1 MKKAFAVMTT
11 MLVALAC
18 FGFLTKAQVSA
29 SESKIFTE
37 DPTLAE
43 DEIPMYIMDSI
54 YSTFPNYYDNEE
66 KPDEN
71 WQGASRMYPWNETK
85 LRIAQYADGKPTGKY
100 YAVYFTG
107 SLTHMSGNDQVP
119 GAGKNIL
126 VYNVDAE
133 GKVRLDRI
141 DQGKTYEN
149 RNAADPSL
157 SHMATNISGQDIKFN
172 MQELFKRVGD
182 GADDGRM
189 YLATLVFDGE
199 GRAIRGSTGN
209 AAFLEPG
216 TEGAAET
223 LVAPLFC
230 YVDGKLV
237 KYVEGETTPDKKME
251 AKLDPETGEVILDD
265 EGNPVMEQTDK
276 DHFLYKRFTWAWF
289 EEKPENVNEVGFLE
303 EGWDKDSWDYCWDQ
317 DGGYMCIAFM
327 GTDGSEEILDADM
340 LAAYNRDQ
348 KAALGD
354 AYVEAAAGTV
364 SRNVIL
370 EFFVPA
376 GGYTY
381 DLGYLDRGTALYP
394 IYREIFLNSFHYGR
408 NENYSAQR
416 TVNFS
421 SSGLI
426 AQNYAVN
433 GAGLRLLENNI
444 IEVKEGFKFNPTVNV
459 VYTGLTRYWDK
470 GEDGQSNDITKFIS
484 SDSTC
489 EFYVK
494 VNGNTVVMPS
504 KYDSHEA
511 LVADFINDW
520 NTYATEKGLGLITVT
535 PNPAQTDEQVVA
547 EFYNIVGWELAGTS
561 ASDAA
566 FTAVYAEKWGW
577 LYEYLYAASG
587 SVVFEPAGLKAGKTS
602 SPGGLRVGLWGFLA
616 KSPKRSVSGT
626 WANTQ
631 ADWSG
636 DLATNWKPTQWSELE
651 IDTTGAELDQ
661 AYEVEYRV
669 VNTQTGNE
677 SSLVITYVVTDVYSP
692 IIEVNKAGLNISNEL
707 VNGALVINGG
717 QPITAAQ
724 LLTAYNG
731 KYTELG
737 GSLESNLK
745 GRDITYKVTLE
756 SDTLDFNNPV
766 EGTHKVTARV
776 ANSATKQA
784 VAQFE
789 VVIRDRTAPEVEA
802 VTETVVVPYASTFD
816 LTVGIISAYDNVDG
830 NLKQAAFNWAV
841 DLSATPVN
849 TNKPG
854 NYTVTVGVY
863 DKAGNSKNVT
873 YKVTVAA
880 AYAKQEDVKDLEDAV
895 EENGISI
902 SETQE
907 NLTAL
912 QAVVA
917 GIQESV
923 SALQGS
929 VASLLAKVEQVLGA
943 VTEGGC
949 GSSAGA
955 LAVSMLSAASLLV
968 LVLRKKH

>member
-29 SESKIFTE
+29 AESKVFTE

-85 LRIAQYADGKPTGKY
+85 LRIAQYADGKATGKY

-157 SHMATNISGQDIKFN
+157 SHMATNVSGQDIKFN
-172 MQELFKRVGD
+172 MQEAFKRVAD

-189 YLATLVFDGE
+189 YLASLVFDAQ

-251 AKLDPETGEVILDD
+251 AKLDPETGEVILDE

-289 EEKPENVNEVGFLE
+289 EAKPENVNEVGFLE
-303 EGWDKDSWDYCWDQ
+303 EGWDKDSWDYCWEQ

-327 GTDGSEEILDADM
+327 GTDGNEEILDADM

-348 KAALGD
+348 KAAQGD

-408 NENYSAQR
+408 SASYSEQK

-426 AQNYAVN
+426 AQDYID
-433 GAGLRLLENNI
+433 GETGLRLLENNI
-444 IEVKEGFKFNPTVNV
+444 IEVMPGTVVNPGKNV

-470 GEDGQSNDITKFIS
+470 GENDDINDVTSFVS
-484 SDSTC
+484 SDATC
-489 EFYVK
+489 EFYIK
-494 VNGNTVVMPS
+494 VNGTTYVMPA
-504 KYDSHEA
+504 KYASWEA
-511 LVADFINDW
+511 LVTDFMADINAFCRAKAEAAGNAYTDVVLPEAISTGDPFYTTF
-520 NTYATEKGLGLITVT
+520 NNELG
-535 PNPAQTDEQVVA
+535 A
-547 EFYNIVGWELAGTS
+547 TS
-561 ASDAA
+561 AS
-566 FTAVYAEKWGW
+566 YASFLQDSAMWAKW
-577 LYEYLYAASG
+577 SF
-587 SVVFEPAGLKAGKTS
+587 VFEYIDMKSGGALLNDNKSVA
-602 SPGGLRVGLWGFLA
+602 SPGNWTYTIWGFLT
-616 KSPKRSVSGT
+616 KSPEKGG
-626 WANTQ
+626 WPAIK
-631 ADWSG
+631 AD
-636 DLATNWKPTQWSELE
+636 ATNAEADLLEVVKWADYTFTASEN
-651 IDTTGAELDQ
+651 LDE
-661 AYEVEYRV
+661 AYKVEYTV
-669 VNTQTGNE
+669 KNVKTNNE
-677 SSLVITYVVTDVYSP
+677 STIAITYVVTDVYTP

-731 KYTELG
+731 KYTKLTG
-737 GSLESNLK
+737 VGKQDIK
-745 GRDITYKVTLE
+745 GRDITYRVTLE

>member
-29 SESKIFTE
+29 AESKIFTE

-54 YSTFPNYYDNEE
+54 YSTFPNYYDNEKE
-66 KPDEN
+66 PDAN
-71 WQGASRMYPWNETK
+71 WAGAARMYPWNEIK
-85 LRIAQYADGKPTGKY
+85 LRIAQYVDGKATGKY

-107 SLTHMSGNDQVP
+107 ALTHMDGNDQVP
-119 GAGKNIL
+119 GAGKNVL
-126 VYNVDAE
+126 VYNKE
-133 GKVRLDRI
+133 GDNVRLDRY
-141 DQGKTYEN
+141 DQGKLYQN

-157 SHMATNISGQDIKFN
+157 SHMTTNVSGEDLYFN
-172 MQELFKRVGD
+172 MQEAFKRVGD

-189 YLATLVFDGE
+189 YLASMVFDGQ

-216 TEGAAET
+216 TDGAAET

-230 YVDGKLV
+230 YVDGKVV
-237 KYVEGETTPDKKME
+237 KYVEGETIPDKKME
-251 AKLDPETGEVILDD
+251 AKLDENGEVVLDE
-265 EGNPVMEQTDK
+265 EGNPVMVETDK
-276 DHFLYKRFTWAWF
+276 PAMLYKRFTWAWF
-289 EEKPENVNEVGFLE
+289 EAKPENVNTVGYLE
-303 EGWDKDSWDYCWDQ
+303 EGWDKDSWDYCWEQ

-327 GTDGSEEILDADM
+327 GTDGSEELLDADM

-348 KAALGD
+348 KAAHEASG
-354 AYVEAAAGTV
+354 AEEEYVEAAAGTV
-364 SRNVIL
+364 SRNVITH
-370 EFFVPA
+370 FFVPA

-394 IYREIFLNSFHYGR
+394 IYRQIFVSAFHYGR
-408 NENYSAQR
+408 SENFSSQR

-426 AQNYAVN
+426 AQDYAVN
-433 GAGLRLLENNI
+433 GAGLRLMENNI
-444 IEVKEGFKFNPTVNV
+444 VEVKEGFKFNPTSNV

-470 GEDGQSNDITKFIS
+470 GEDGQSNDVTKFVS
-484 SDSTC
+484 NDASC

-494 VNGNTVVMPS
+494 INGNTVVMPG

-520 NTYATEKGLGLITVT
+520 NTYATENGLGQITVT
-535 PNPAQTDEQVVA
+535 PNTAQTDEQIVA
-547 EFYNIVGWELAGTS
+547 DFYGIVGWELAGTS
-561 ASDAA
+561 ASETA

-587 SVVFEPAGLKAGKTS
+587 SAVFEPTNLKKGATS

-616 KSPKRSVSGT
+616 KSPSRSVSGT

-631 ADWSG
+631 GDWSG
-636 DLATNWKPTQWSELE
+636 DRATNWQPTKWSEVE
-651 IDTTGAELDQ
+651 IDTTGAELDT

-669 VNTQTGNE
+669 VNGQTGNE
-677 SSLVITYVVTDVYSP
+677 STLVITYVVTDVYTP
-692 IIEVNKAGLNISNEL
+692 IIEVNEKALNISSVL
-707 VNGALVINGG
+707 QNGQLVINGG
-717 QPITAAQ
+717 QAITAAQ

-731 KYTELG
+731 QYTELSS
-737 GSLESNLK
+737 SLAANLK

-756 SDTLDFNNPV
+756 SDTLDFNAPT
-766 EGTHKVTARV
+766 EGTHRITARV

-784 VAQFE
+784 VAQFN
-789 VVIRDRTAPEVEA
+789 VTIKDNTAPVAEV
-802 VTETVVVPYASTFD
+802 TSETLNIAYGSTFD
-816 LTVGIISAYDNVDG
+816 PAMGVVAASDNVDG
-830 NLKQAAFNWAV
+830 NLKLASFSWCV

-849 TNKPG
+849 TTKPG
-854 NYTVTVGVY
+854 QYTVSVGIY
-863 DKAGNSKNVT
+863 DKAGNSRT
-873 YKVTVAA
+873 YSYKVVVTP
-880 AYAKQEDVKDLEDAV
+880 AYASAEDIKDVEDIA
-895 EENGISI
+895 EENGILI
-902 SETQE
+902 AE
-907 NLTAL
+907 
-912 QAVVA
+912 
-917 GIQESV
+917 IQE
-923 SALQGS
+923 ALNG
-929 VASLLAKVEQVLGA
+929 LLAQVTDITAKLN
-943 VTEGGC
+943 ESGC
-949 GSSAGA
+949 GKSSGA
-955 LAVSMLSAASLLV
+955 LAVSLLSAASLLV

>member
-18 FGFLTKAQVSA
+18 FGFLTKAEVSA

-66 KPDEN
+66 LPDEK

-85 LRIAQYADGKPTGKY
+85 LRIAQYVDGVATGKY

-126 VYNVDAE
+126 VYNVDSE
-133 GKVRLDRI
+133 GVRLDRI
-141 DQGKTYEN
+141 DQGTVYPN
-149 RNAADPSL
+149 RNASDPSL
-157 SHMATNISGQDIKFN
+157 SHMVTNVSGQDLKFN
-172 MQELFKRVGD
+172 MQEVFKRVKD

-189 YLATLVFDGE
+189 YLASLVFDAQ

-251 AKLDPETGEVILDD
+251 AKLDPETGEVVLDD

-289 EEKPENVNEVGFLE
+289 EAKPENVNEVGFLE
-303 EGWDKDSWDYCWDQ
+303 EGWDKDSWDYCWEQ

-348 KAALGD
+348 KAAQGD

-394 IYREIFLNSFHYGR
+394 IYRQIFLNSFLYGR
-408 NENYSAQR
+408 SANYSEQK

-426 AQNYAVN
+426 AQDYID
-433 GAGLRLLENNI
+433 GETGLRLLENNV
-444 IEVKEGFKFNPTVNV
+444 IEVMPGTVVNPGKNV

-470 GEDGQSNDITKFIS
+470 GENDDINDVTSFVS
-484 SDSTC
+484 SDATC
-489 EFYVK
+489 EFYIK
-494 VNGNTVVMPS
+494 VNGTTYVMPA
-504 KYDSHEA
+504 KYASWEA
-511 LVADFINDW
+511 LVADFMADINAFCRAKAEAAGNAYTDVVLPE
-520 NTYATEKGLGLITVT
+520 TIATSDPFYTTFNNELG
-535 PNPAQTDEQVVA
+535 AS
-547 EFYNIVGWELAGTS
+547 S
-561 ASDAA
+561 ASYASFLQDAA
-566 FTAVYAEKWGW
+566 MWAKW
-577 LYEYLYAASG
+577 SF
-587 SVVFEPAGLKAGKTS
+587 VFEYIDMKSGGALLNDNKSVA
-602 SPGGLRVGLWGFLA
+602 SPGNWTYTVWGFLT
-616 KSPKRSVSGT
+616 KSPEKTG
-626 WANTQ
+626 WPAIK
-631 ADWSG
+631 ADSTTADTDLLDVVKWS
-636 DLATNWKPTQWSELE
+636 DYTFTASEN
-651 IDTTGAELDQ
+651 LDE
-661 AYEVEYRV
+661 AYEVEYTV
-669 VNTQTGNE
+669 KNVKTNNE
-677 SSLVITYVVTDVYSP
+677 STITITYVVTDVYTP

-731 KYTELG
+731 KYT
-737 GSLESNLK
+737 NLTGVGKQDIK
-745 GRDITYKVTLE
+745 GRDITYRVTLE
-756 SDTLDFNNPV
+756 SDTLDFNNPK

-789 VVIRDRTAPEVEA
+789 VVIKDRTAPEVE
-802 VTETVVVPYASTFD
+802 VVSETIVVPYASTFD
-816 LTVGIISAYDNVDG
+816 LTAGIISAYDNVDG
-830 NLKQAAFNWAV
+830 NLKQAAFMWAV
-841 DLSATPVN
+841 DISATPVN

-863 DKAGNSKNVT
+863 DKAGNHKDVS
-873 YKVTVAA
+873 YKVVVSP
-880 AYAKQEDVKDLEDAV
+880 AYAKAEDLKDLEDMV

-902 SETQE
+902 SESQE
-907 NLTAL
+907 SLAAL

-917 GIQESV
+917 EIQSSV
-923 SALQGS
+923 SS
-929 VASLLAKVEQVLGA
+929 VLAKVEEVFA
-943 VTEGGC
+943 KVSEGGC